1 MHFLS
6 FVGTVVARA
15 NYQPTVNLIVSAFP
29 PIDALLQLNTS
40 LRNDELVIRTF
51 VERDSDIKI
60 YVLLSMDTIKCFDK
74 WVNPTAKLKKNPQQ
88 AMIYRYLTIMDKNA
102 INFYSN
108 QFESVLLNKESLL
121 YFCSCIWYIYRS
133 QRPKQMSEGIPLG
146 IKTQS
151 AYTSV
156 WNFIYRTCWRQH
168 WSNRVQIL
176 WLVLTK
182 YIPSKPY
189 IL

>member
-15 NYQPTVNLIVSAFP
+15 NYQPTVNLIVSAYP

-88 AMIYRYLTIMDKNA
+88 AMIYRYLTIMNKNA

-133 QRPKQMSEGIPLG
+133 QRPNKWGKE
-146 IKTQS
+146 
-151 AYTSV
+151 Y
-156 WNFIYRTCWRQH
+156 H
-168 WSNRVQIL
+168 WGLKRRVRIRPCETL
-176 WLVLTK
+176 
-182 YIPSKPY
+182 YIEHVEDNIEATVFKFY
-189 IL
+189 D